1 MAKKAPPGH
10 VGGSVRLRA
19 AIHPSST
26 FATSTE
32 ASALATAPVAVLGA
46 RLQWAPRDP
55 PATLFVRAADLA
67 AAAAAD
73 AGDAVARTLDMLV
86 GDGTVGP

>member
-1 MAKKAPPGH
+1 MCI
-10 VGGSVRLRA
+10 RD
-19 AIHPSST
+19 
-26 FATSTE
+26 
-32 ASALATAPVAVLGA
+32 SALATAPGAVLGA

>member
-1 MAKKAPPGH
+1 MDFPLITTAW
-10 VGGSVRLRA
+10 GGGGAV
-19 AIHPSST
+19 
-26 FATSTE
+26 TE

-46 RLQWAPRDP
+46 RLPWAPRDP
-55 PATLFVRAADLA
+55 PATLLVRAADLA

-73 AGDAVARTLDMLV
+73 AGDVAARTLDMLV

>member
-1 MAKKAPPGH
+1 MMFLGARRTVADF
-10 VGGSVRLRA
+10 L
-19 AIHPSST
+19 ST
-26 FATSTE
+26 ETSTE